1 VQAKRFWAKANAP
14 TTAQANAPTTA
25 QANAPT
31 SAQANAPTTAQANTQ
46 ARANSWA
53 GTMQG
58 QGCPV
63 HNEVADQVYKE
74 EGAAAVPVDLWR
86 LWRQWTNS
94 QPLTSRLMQGQ
105 EQQVRYEVEGQVHQE
120 EGEEQLSKDVRV
132 VLKQAEL
139 SRGCV
144 PSVNFLTAKVA
155 PRFEDG
161 RTSNSEPCLA
171 HKQPQ

>member
-14 TTAQANAPTTA
+14 TT
-25 QANAPT
+25 
-31 SAQANAPTTAQANTQ
+31 AQANAPTTAQANTQ

-74 EGAAAVPVDLWR
+74 EGAALVPVDLWR

-94 QPLTSRLMQGQ
+94 QPLTSRIMQGQ
-105 EQQVRYEVEGQVHQE
+105 QQQVRYEVEGQVHQE

-144 PSVNFLTAKVA
+144 PSINFLTAKVA
-155 PRFEDG
+155 PRWH
-161 RTSNSEPCLA
+161 LA
-171 HKQPQ
+171 TRIAVGAVAGAVANKLVLLLLLLLLLLCC